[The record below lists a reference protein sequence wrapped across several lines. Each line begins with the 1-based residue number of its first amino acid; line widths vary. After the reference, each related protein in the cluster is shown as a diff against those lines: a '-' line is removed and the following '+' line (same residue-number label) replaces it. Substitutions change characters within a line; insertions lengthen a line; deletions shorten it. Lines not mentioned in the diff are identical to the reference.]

1 MKKEII
7 HDLSDYIA
15 AYEKYKDSLG
25 HKSSMNLLTKVYNEL
40 LGIAEKN
47 AHDYEK
53 FKKTLSKKDI
63 SIRFNKAIKKCRKEF
78 NKHI

>member
-7 HDLSDYIA
+7 HDLSAYIA

-25 HKSSMNLLTKVYNEL
+25 HKPSLKILAKVYNEL

-47 AHDYEK
+47 AHDYDE
-53 FKKTLSKKDI
+53 FNKTCLKKDI
-63 SIRFNKAIKKCRKEF
+63 FMRFNKATKKCRKEF
-78 NKHI
+78 DKHI